1 VRHNKTGRPMTAWG
15 QKPPLGHVGSNV
27 RFARKQTRLERFES
41 NARLAIGG
49 PHAGAEAGNQ
59 ATLFNFEVTYE
70 E

>member
-1 VRHNKTGRPMTAWG
+1 MTGRPWAMSAPMSG
-15 QKPPLGHVGSNV
+15 LPESRHGSND
-27 RFARKQTRLERFES
+27 LNP